1 MLQAM
6 MDFKICLFINQY
18 LTHQN
23 IKTRVLE
30 ILLVGNQTN
39 YISIG
44 LNSKVLPNI
53 KCLKTTNVV

>member
-6 MDFKICLFINQY
+6 MDFKICLFIKQY

-39 YISIG
+39 YIIIG

>member
-1 MLQAM
+1 MLQAR
-6 MDFKICLFINQY
+6 MDFKICLFIKQY

-39 YISIG
+39 YIIIG